1 MRNMGK
7 KTKSK
12 SNTEKW
18 FDRECKDT
26 RKKRELFLNLKH
38 RDPNNQDLHLQYIIL
53 ISSKIQTLKMK
64 KEQHINHLFNTME
77 ESINTNGFWQNW
89 DIPV

>member
-7 KTKSK
+7 KNKSK